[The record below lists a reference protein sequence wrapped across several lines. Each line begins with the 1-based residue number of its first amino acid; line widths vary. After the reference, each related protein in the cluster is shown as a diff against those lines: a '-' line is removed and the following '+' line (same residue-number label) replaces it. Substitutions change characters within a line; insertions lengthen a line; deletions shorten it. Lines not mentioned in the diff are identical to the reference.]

1 MRNMNCRRARREIEE
16 VATGELMS
24 SSANNHLKTCAECA
38 RFRDDRLKLREML
51 SSLGSVEAPGDF
63 DFRLRARLA
72 NEQRGHQPFVMRNL
86 SVGFRTAAVAA
97 MVLLVGAAILFVN
110 LRRPSDSSL
119 SSNEGKPSTSAV
131 DQSGKGTR
139 PPSPTNATVGADS
152 GTKTNPPVVAG
163 VEKNSTVAVHKWN
176 TNRGG
181 GFRQMQVA
189 SHRGDADSKGGLKTR
204 DLASTEARVLRPNAI
219 DATGSSVFPIGT
231 SFQSLKVSLDDGRGT
246 SRTISLPSVSFGSER
261 VLAQGPSPLLASA
274 RSDW

>member
-16 VATGELMS
+16 VATGEVMS
-24 SSANNHLKTCAECA
+24 SSANDHLKTCAECV
-38 RFRDDRLKLREML
+38 RFRDDRLKLQEML

-72 NEQRGHQPFVMRNL
+72 NEERGRQPFVMRNL
-86 SVGFRTAAVAA
+86 SVGFRSAAVAA
-97 MVLLVGAAILFVN
+97 MLLLVGAALLFVS
-110 LRRPSDSSL
+110 LRTPTDSSL
-119 SSNEGKPSTSAV
+119 SAKEGKPSTTTG
-131 DQSGKGTR
+131 DQSGKNTQQG
-139 PPSPTNATVGADS
+139 SPANATVAAGIVPKADPS
-152 GTKTNPPVVAG
+152 HVVD
-163 VEKNSTVAVHKWN
+163 EKKNAVAEKVVTSK
-176 TNRGG
+176 RS
-181 GFRQMQVA
+181 GFRPTQVA
-189 SHRGDADSKGGLKTR
+189 SIHGDRGNGGLKTR

-219 DATGSSVFPIGT
+219 DVTGSSVFPIGT